1 MKFKL
6 LIMTAA
12 CVGMIACSKDGTGD
26 NPYADGSK
34 QVVLKVNLPA
44 TRAGVD
50 GTWLDGNGDP
60 QTTTISTIDVFFT
73 NANGTVK
80 EHYTLDTL
88 DTDNDYLNAVQ
99 GDGLR
104 FVGLKDVTAVY
115 IAANVPESMRNITT
129 MADFKVL
136 MNQQAP
142 SMEQDNMIFAG
153 CDMDLIA
160 GADTDS
166 KIPTYGNTDNQD
178 PTVPAEGDMVYTADV
193 VIRPIIS
200 RIEWGNISV
209 KKEGHKDFK
218 QPDGSTYLVEWT
230 GYAPTIV
237 GVYQSNVYLAEN
249 IFGAPQASAWFAT
262 PANWTS
268 IVNGAWV
275 EPNPSIDGITWD
287 NVNPS
292 LAYSNYQAGSTGYA
306 ALLPQDYNKD
316 KPQCVP
322 FHFFVPFDPKSS
334 DKANTAIT
342 GDMEEEMQPKWHFQL
357 YYPNDSG
364 YTITVKKKNDGEGDD
379 KYTVVTDDK
388 ALSLMGDFL
397 YPAGSDKIAYA
408 NVVNLKLKDNTENND
423 FTYRPGMIY
432 TADIEINPYNVTLGF
447 EDKDNYNVI
456 VKVGVADFA
465 TQEVTPEFNK

>member
-1 MKFKL
+1 
-6 LIMTAA
+6 MTAA

-44 TRAGVD
+44 TRAVD
-50 GTWLDGNGDP
+50 DTWLDDQGKPKETN
-60 QTTTISTIDVFFT
+60 ISSIDVFFT
-73 NANGTVK
+73 NDIGTVK
-80 EHYTLDTL
+80 KHYTLN
-88 DTDNDYLNAVQ
+88 TDNGYLNAVQ
-99 GDGLR
+99 SDGLR
-104 FVGLKDVTAVY
+104 FVGLNDVTAVY

-136 MNQQAP
+136 MNRQAP
-142 SMEQDNMIFAG
+142 SMEQNNMIFAG
-153 CDMDLIA
+153 CDRDLIA
-160 GADTDS
+160 GADTDTS
-166 KIPTYGNTDNQD
+166 IPTYDNPDNQD
-178 PTVPAEGDMVYTADV
+178 PTVPAAGDMVYTAEV

-209 KKEGHKDFK
+209 KKDGFKDFP
-218 QPDGSTYLVEWT
+218 QNDGSTYRVEWT

-249 IFGAPQASAWFAT
+249 IFGKQQTSSLFAT

-275 EPNPSIDGITWD
+275 DPLIGGITWND
-287 NVNPS
+287 VNLS
-292 LAYSNYQAGSTGYA
+292 LAYSNYQADTNKYA
-306 ALLPQDYNKD
+306 ALLPQGYNGNT
-316 KPQCVP
+316 QCVP
-322 FHFFVPFDPKSS
+322 FHFFVPFDPTSS
-334 DKANTAIT
+334 NENNTAIT
-342 GDMEEEMQPKWHFQL
+342 GDMDGKLPQWHFQL
-357 YYPNDSG
+357 YYPDDRG
-364 YTITVKKKNDGEGDD
+364 YTITVKKKNAGEDD
-379 KYTVVTDDK
+379 SQFQEVTDDT
-388 ALSLMGDFL
+388 ALSLKGDFL

-408 NVVNLKLKDNTENND
+408 NVVKLKSGNADL
-423 FTYRPGMIY
+423 TYRPGMIY

-465 TQEVTPEFNK
+465 TQEVKPEFDKQ

>member
-1 MKFKL
+1 
-6 LIMTAA
+6 MTAA

-50 GTWLDGNGDP
+50 NSWLDDQGKP
-60 QTTTISTIDVFFT
+60 KETTISSIDVFFT
-73 NANGTVK
+73 NAIGTVK
-80 EHYTLDTL
+80 DHYTLN
-88 DTDNDYLNAVQ
+88 TDNGYLNAVQ

-104 FVGLKDVTAVY
+104 FVGLQDVTAVY
-115 IAANVPESMRNITT
+115 IAANVPAPISTSSIDNV
-129 MADFKVL
+129 ADFKVL

-142 SMEQDNMIFAG
+142 SMEQNNMIFAG
-153 CDMDLIA
+153 CDRVLIA
-160 GADTDS
+160 GADTNTS
-166 KIPTYGNTDNQD
+166 IPTYDDPGN
-178 PTVPAEGDMVYTADV
+178 VPAAGDMVYTADV

-209 KKEGHKDFK
+209 KKEGHKDFV
-218 QPDGSTYLVEWT
+218 QPDKSIYRVEWT

-249 IFGAPQASAWFAT
+249 IFGTTQASALFAT

-275 EPNPSIDGITWD
+275 EPTPPIDGITWS

-292 LAYSNYQAGSTGYA
+292 LAYTGYQDGSGYA
-306 ALLPQDYNKD
+306 ALLPTGYNGNT
-316 KPQCVP
+316 QCVP
-322 FHFFVPFDPKSS
+322 FHFFVPFDPTSS
-334 DKANTAIT
+334 NEDNTAIT
-342 GDMEEEMQPKWHFQL
+342 GDMDGKLPQWHFQL
-357 YYPNDSG
+357 YYPDDRG
-364 YTITVKKKNDGEGDD
+364 YTITVKKKGAGEGDQFQE
-379 KYTVVTDDK
+379 VTDDT
-388 ALSLMGDFL
+388 ALSLKGDFL

-408 NVVNLKLKDNTENND
+408 NVVKLKNSDGSSD
-423 FTYRPGMIY
+423 LTYRPGMIY
-432 TADIEINPYNVTLGF
+432 TADIEIYPYNVSLGF

-456 VKVGVADFA
+456 VKVGVANFA
-465 TQEVTPEFNK
+465 TEKVTPEFDKP

>member
-44 TRAGVD
+44 TRAVD

-99 GDGLR
+99 KDGLR
-104 FVGLKDVTAVY
+104 FVGLKDVTTVY

-142 SMEQDNMIFAG
+142 NMEQNNMIFAG
-153 CDMDLIA
+153 CDRDLIA

-200 RIEWGNISV
+200 RIEWGNITVADS
-209 KKEGHKDFK
+209 GYKDFK
-218 QPDGSTYLVEWT
+218 QDDGSTYRVEWT

-249 IFGAPQASAWFAT
+249 IFGT
-262 PANWTS
+262 PPKAMYIWRKTS
-268 IVNGAWV
+268 SELRKQVH
-275 EPNPSIDGITWD
+275 
-287 NVNPS
+287 
-292 LAYSNYQAGSTGYA
+292 GSPLRPTGR
-306 ALLPQDYNKD
+306 Q
-316 KPQCVP
+316 
-322 FHFFVPFDPKSS
+322 S
-334 DKANTAIT
+334 
-342 GDMEEEMQPKWHFQL
+342 
-357 YYPNDSG
+357 
-364 YTITVKKKNDGEGDD
+364 
-379 KYTVVTDDK
+379 
-388 ALSLMGDFL
+388 
-397 YPAGSDKIAYA
+397 
-408 NVVNLKLKDNTENND
+408 
-423 FTYRPGMIY
+423 
-432 TADIEINPYNVTLGF
+432 
-447 EDKDNYNVI
+447 
-456 VKVGVADFA
+456 
-465 TQEVTPEFNK
+465 

>member
-6 LIMTAA
+6 LLMTAA

-50 GTWLDGNGDP
+50 NSWLDNGAP
-60 QTTTISTIDVFFT
+60 QKTTISTIDVFFT

-80 EHYTLDTL
+80 RHHTLN
-88 DTDNDYLNAVQ
+88 TDNGYLNAVQ
-99 GDGLR
+99 GGGLR
-104 FVGLKDVTAVY
+104 FVELEKDVTAVY
-115 IAANVPESMRNITT
+115 IVANVPKSMIEDITT

-142 SMEQDNMIFAG
+142 IMAQDEMIFAG
-153 CDMDLIA
+153 CDRDLIA
-160 GADTDS
+160 GADTDNS
-166 KIPTYGNTDNQD
+166 IPTYDNPDNQD
-178 PTVPAEGDMVYTADV
+178 PTVPADGDMVYTADV

-200 RIEWGNISV
+200 RIEWGNIKV
-209 KKEGHKDFK
+209 IDKGYKDFE
-218 QPDGSTYLVEWT
+218 QPDKSTYRVEWT

-275 EPNPSIDGITWD
+275 DPNPSIDGIKWND
-287 NVNPS
+287 VNPS
-292 LAYSNYQAGSTGYA
+292 LAYSNYTNKYA
-306 ALLPQDYNKD
+306 ALLPTGYDGNT
-316 KPQCVP
+316 QCVP
-322 FHFFVPFDPKSS
+322 FHFFVPFDPTSS
-334 DKANTAIT
+334 DKANTTIT
-342 GDMEEEMQPKWHFQL
+342 GDMDDEKLPQWHFQL
-357 YYPNDSG
+357 YYPDDRG
-364 YTITVKKKNDGEGDD
+364 YTITVKKKNAGEGDD

-388 ALSLMGDFL
+388 ALSLKGDFL

-408 NVVNLKLKDNTENND
+408 NVVNLKNSDGSSNL
-423 FTYRPGMIY
+423 TYRPGMIY

-447 EDKDNYNVI
+447 ENKDNYNVI
-456 VKVGVADFA
+456 VKVDVADFA
-465 TQEVTPEFNK
+465 TQEVKPEFEKP

>member
-1 MKFKL
+1 
-6 LIMTAA
+6 MTAA

-44 TRAGVD
+44 TRAVD
-50 GTWLDGNGDP
+50 GTWLDDQGNP
-60 QTTTISTIDVFFT
+60 KETNISSIDVFFT

-80 EHYTLDTL
+80 NRYTLNTVNGYL
-88 DTDNDYLNAVQ
+88 DDVQ

-115 IAANVPESMRNITT
+115 IAANVPESMIENITT

-160 GADTDS
+160 GADTDAS
-166 KIPTYGNTDNQD
+166 IPTYDDNPDDNQA
-178 PTVPAEGDMVYTADV
+178 PTGPAAGDMMYTADV

-200 RIEWGNISV
+200 RIEWGNITVDEEGS
-209 KKEGHKDFK
+209 KEFK
-218 QPDGSTYLVEWT
+218 QPDGSTYLVEWS

-249 IFGAPQASAWFAT
+249 IFGTTQASALFAT

-275 EPNPSIDGITWD
+275 EPTPSIDGITWD

-292 LAYSNYQAGSTGYA
+292 LAYSNYQADGYA
-306 ALLPQDYNKD
+306 KLLPDGYNED
-316 KPQCVP
+316 KQQCVP
-322 FHFFVPFDPKSS
+322 FHFFVPFDPTSS
-334 DKANTAIT
+334 NEDNTAIT
-342 GDMEEEMQPKWHFQL
+342 GDMDGKLPQWHFQL
-357 YYPNDSG
+357 YYPDDRG
-364 YTITVKKKNDGEGDD
+364 YTITVKKKNAGEGDD

-397 YPAGSDKIAYA
+397 YPAGRDKIAYA
-408 NVVNLKLKDNTENND
+408 NVVKLKDNTGNND
-423 FTYRPGMIY
+423 LTYRPGMIY
-432 TADIEINPYNVTLGF
+432 TADIEIYPYNVSLGF

-465 TQEVTPEFNK
+465 TQKVTPEFDK